1 MLKLPN
7 SSQPAKKTLAKKTGT
22 KGKASSSGQGTLSL
36 APSGR
41 SSTRAA
47 ATRAKGKMANVVS
60 YIVVFFRVYSIDSV
74 IL

>member
-22 KGKASSSGQGTLSL
+22 KGKAGQGTLSF